1 MTKHSSMFTRS
12 LSGESTSC
20 NYIIK
25 TDLHKRRS
33 HSQLKH
39 ASGRSGTLGS
49 RFGMSGSRSGMP
61 GSRSGKQI
69 YSFGSGVTGAEKHHY
84 GFGGQP
90 RPKINPFGLIP
101 ICLGSKTGAE
111 YQKQPEP
118 KALTALVYKINCRL
132 VNHYCAPENN
142 NNLC

>member
-1 MTKHSSMFTRS
+1 MFTRS

-69 YSFGSGVTGAEKHHY
+69 YGFGSGVTGQKNTTMASVDNR
-84 GFGGQP
+84 GQKSTLLASSQYASVLKP
-90 RPKINPFGLIP
+90 GQNIKNNR
-101 ICLGSKTGAE
+101 S
-111 YQKQPEP
+111 QKP
-118 KALTALVYKINCRL
+118 LL
-132 VNHYCAPENN
+132 H
-142 NNLC
+142 